1 VLGNASRPLGF
12 RIEHPL
18 ELQGWSVLEVDTD
31 LPMEA
36 APECPADG
44 ATMKTLCTLTS
55 GTGDTHVRIGCCT
68 ECGHISYVDRPTKQ
82 WIDDYYRDVWD
93 SAAARTTGEGA
104 AAERH
109 KLIRATDKKEKSP
122 VRLADRLSIDRSL
135 PICEIGCGFGVSLR
149 QLASKGFTRLV
160 GVEASRHR
168 ADVARSDGFDVLTTP
183 FEASET
189 RSALQRRGPFAL
201 IFAYHSL
208 EHTYHPD
215 SVFAAAAELQEP
227 GGYLIVSVPHQQGE
241 PSMGVLLFLPH
252 LHSFTSASLARLA
265 GRHGY
270 AISDASA
277 SNAKNLNV
285 VFRRTG
291 TPVTIAASE
300 GAYARAVSKFVAAL
314 ELDRPRVGRRRLW
327 WSRRSD
333 EAGQV
338 WTGPPDVLGRWNWK
352 RSLARIRR
360 DGVRSVV
367 VTNLRAMRRPDG
379 VSPLEIQFRGHI
391 GLFVK

>member
-1 VLGNASRPLGF
+1 
-12 RIEHPL
+12 
-18 ELQGWSVLEVDTD
+18 
-31 LPMEA
+31 M
-36 APECPADG
+36 
-44 ATMKTLCTLTS
+44 
-55 GTGDTHVRIGCCT
+55 
-68 ECGHISYVDRPTKQ
+68 
-82 WIDDYYRDVWD
+82 
-93 SAAARTTGEGA
+93 
-104 AAERH
+104 
-109 KLIRATDKKEKSP
+109 
-122 VRLADRLSIDRSL
+122 RLADRLSIDRSL
-135 PICEIGCGFGVSLR
+135 AVCEIGCGFGVSLR

-168 ADVARSDGFDVLTTP
+168 ADVARSDGFDVLATP
-183 FEASET
+183 FEAAET
-189 RSALQRRGPFAL
+189 RSALQQRGPFAL
-201 IFAYHSL
+201 IYAYHSL

-227 GGYLIVSVPHQQGE
+227 GGYLIVSIPHQQGE

-265 GRHGY
+265 ARYGY
-270 AISDASA
+270 EVSDASA

-291 TPVTIAASE
+291 TPVTTASSD
-300 GAYARAVSKFVAAL
+300 GAYVRAVGKFVSAL

-338 WTGPPDVLGRWNWK
+338 WAGPPDVLGRWNWT

-360 DGVRSVV
+360 DGVRTMV
-367 VTNLRAMRRPDG
+367 VTNLRKRRRPDG
-379 VSPLEIQFRGHI
+379 ASPVEIQFRGHI

>member
-1 VLGNASRPLGF
+1 
-12 RIEHPL
+12 
-18 ELQGWSVLEVDTD
+18 
-31 LPMEA
+31 MET

-44 ATMKTLCTLTS
+44 TTMKTLCTLTG
-55 GTGDTHVRIGCCT
+55 GTGDTRVRIGCCT

-93 SAAARTTGEGA
+93 SAAARTVGEGA
-104 AAERH
+104 VAERR
-109 KLIRATDKKEKSP
+109 KLIRATAKKEKSP
-122 VRLADRLSIDRSL
+122 VRLAGLLPLDRSL
-135 PICEIGCGFGVSLR
+135 PVCEIGCGFGVSLR

-160 GVEASRHR
+160 GVEASQHR
-168 ADVARSDGFDVLTTP
+168 ADVARSDGFDVLATP
-183 FEASET
+183 FEALET
-189 RSALQRRGPFAL
+189 RHALQRRGPFAL
-201 IFAYHSL
+201 IHTYHAL

-241 PSMGVLLFLPH
+241 PSMSVLLFLPH
-252 LHSFTSASLARLA
+252 LHSFTSASLACLA
-265 GRHGY
+265 GRYGY
-270 AISDASA
+270 EISDASA

-291 TPVTIAASE
+291 TRVTVAPSE
-300 GAYARAVSKFVAAL
+300 GAYARAVSKLVSAL
-314 ELDRPRVGRRRLW
+314 ELDRRRVGRRRLW

-338 WTGPPDVLGRWNWK
+338 WAGPPDILGRWNWK

-360 DGVRSVV
+360 DGVRSMV
-367 VTNLRAMRRPDG
+367 VTNLRVRQSRDDA
-379 VSPLEIQFRGHI
+379 SPLEIQFREHV